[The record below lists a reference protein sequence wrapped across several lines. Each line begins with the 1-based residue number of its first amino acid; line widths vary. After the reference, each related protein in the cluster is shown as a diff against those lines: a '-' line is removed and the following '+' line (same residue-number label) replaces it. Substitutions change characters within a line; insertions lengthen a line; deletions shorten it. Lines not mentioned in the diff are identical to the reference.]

1 MKKLSMFLVTLVA
14 MAILAP
20 AAFAQAGTIKGNVKD
35 AEGKPMAGAT
45 LQFQGLDN
53 GRHYELKT
61 DKHGNYY
68 SMGIAS
74 GKYDVTVLFDGQQV
88 DKLNGYVV
96 QSTVGT
102 GSDNELNIDLQKEAS
117 QAEAN
122 KSPEQRKAEEQ
133 AKQQQNAQVQK
144 VGKLNDLLAQAK
156 AANDAGNYQQAKDLM
171 AQATALDT
179 THEVL
184 YFQLAEAERNLG
196 NHDSDA
202 AQKKTDYQSSID
214 SYNKALALTPN
225 TKPDVRAAIDNN
237 MGEAY
242 FKMGDIDQAVK
253 AYDAAAEADPTG
265 AAKFYFNEGA
275 VLTNAGKYDLAIAA
289 FDKCIAADP
298 TKADAYYQKG
308 VNLLGKATTKPDGT
322 MVAPPGT
329 AEAFNKYL
337 ELAPTGPNA
346 DAAKQMLAVIGAKV
360 ETSFGKGKSA
370 KSK

>member
-1 MKKLSMFLVTLVA
+1 MKKFSMFAVVFVA
-14 MAILAP
+14 MAILVP
-20 AAFAQAGTIKGNVKD
+20 AAFAQMGTVKGYVKD
-35 AEGKPMAGAT
+35 AQGKPMAGAT

-61 DKHGNYY
+61 DKHGNYF
-68 SMGIAS
+68 SMGIAA
-74 GKYDVTVLFDGQQV
+74 GKYDVIVLFNGQQV
-88 DKLNGYVV
+88 DKLNGYPV

-102 GSDNELNIDLQKEAS
+102 GSDNELNIDLQKEAQQS
-117 QAEAN
+117 EAN
-122 KSPEQRKAEEQ
+122 KSPEQRQAEEQ

-144 VGKLNDLLAQAK
+144 VGKLNDMLAQAK
-156 AANDAGNYQQAKDLM
+156 AASDAGNYQQAKDLM
-171 AQATALDT
+171 TQATQVDT

-184 YFQLAEAERNLG
+184 FFQLAEAERNLA
-196 NHDSDA
+196 NHGTDA
-202 AQKKTDYQSSID
+202 TQKKADYQSAVD
-214 SYNKALALTPN
+214 NYNKALNLTPN
-225 TKPDVRAAIDNN
+225 TKPDVKAAIYNN

-253 AYDAAAEADPTG
+253 SYDAAAEADPTG

-308 VNLLGKATTKPDGT
+308 VNLIGKATTKPDGT

-337 ELAPTGPNA
+337 ELAPTGPYA
-346 DAAKQMLAVIGAKV
+346 DAAKQMLAAIGAKV
-360 ETSFGKGKSA
+360 ETSFGKGKS
-370 KSK
+370 KK

>member
-1 MKKLSMFLVTLVA
+1 MKKFSMFLVTLVA

-20 AAFAQAGTIKGNVKD
+20 AAFAQAGTVKGYVKD
-35 AEGKPMAGAT
+35 DQGKPMVGAV

-68 SMGIAS
+68 SMGIAA
-74 GKYDVTVLFDGQQV
+74 GKYDVTVLFNGQQV
-88 DKLNGYVV
+88 DRLNGYVV

-102 GSDNELNIDLQKEAS
+102 GSDNDLNIDLQKRAAEAEAS
-117 QAEAN
+117 
-122 KSPEQRKAEEQ
+122 KTPEQRKAEEQ
-133 AKQQQNAQVQK
+133 IKQQQTQQVQK
-144 VGKLNDLLAQAK
+144 VGKLNDMLAQTK
-156 AANDAGNYQQAKDLM
+156 AAMDAGNYQQAKDLM
-171 AQATALDT
+171 TQATAIDT

-184 YFQLAEAERNLG
+184 FFQLAEAERNLA
-196 NHDSDA
+196 NHGTDP
-202 AQKKTDYQSSID
+202 AQKKADYQSSID

-225 TKPDVRAAIDNN
+225 TKPDVKAAIYNN

-242 FKMGDIDQAVK
+242 FKMGDIDQAIK

-298 TKADAYYQKG
+298 TKAEAYYQKG
-308 VNLLGKATTKPDGT
+308 VNLLGKATTKPDGS

-346 DAAKQMLAVIGAKV
+346 DAAKQMLAAIGAKV
-360 ETSFGKGKSA
+360 ETSFGKGK